1 MAREW
6 TAAMQDGRSGS
17 VRDFVAVGD
26 VEIKVIGADGQIL
39 DSEVPVRQILEQL
52 VAKTGLPPFML
63 GLSWAS
69 TERMSKQQADLLTSE
84 LWSIR
89 RCVEPILYRICRT
102 WLRLEGYGCEPEIV
116 WDDISTG
123 SGGGSARGALSQ
135 TGGKNQKGNGGRSM
149 KIQKQA
155 SVLTAGT
162 PDAEQLEKINRQAKS
177 PLKAEEVYV
186 FSVRLCDDRPDR
198 DHERCSTEALKALA
212 PMFVGKTGIVDHA
225 WSSEKQV
232 ARIFEAGVE
241 YGDGCTFL
249 KAWAYILRGEKTQEI
264 IREIEAGIKKEV
276 SVGCAMRR
284 SICSICGADYG
295 SCEHRKGESYG
306 GQTCVAVLC
315 EPEDAYEFS
324 FVAVPAQKQAG
335 VLKRLGGGGE
345 MPAAELE
352 RLKKE
357 AALGREYRK
366 ELEERFVRAAML
378 LELGLKEPVL
388 REMAAALEAAQ
399 LKQAGCALE
408 KKTAKL
414 YPPQTQLS
422 SVKETALKTDS
433 AFLI

>member
-1 MAREW
+1 MEKQDKW
-6 TAAMQDGRSGS
+6 TNLMYY
-17 VRDFVAVGD
+17 VVF
-26 VEIKVIGADGQIL
+26 
-39 DSEVPVRQILEQL
+39 
-52 VAKTGLPPFML
+52 
-63 GLSWAS
+63 GLSH
-69 TERMSKQQADLLTSE
+69 LLS
-84 LWSIR
+84 LLPF
-89 RCVEPILYRICRT
+89 CVLYT
-102 WLRLEGYGCEPEIV
+102 
-116 WDDISTG
+116 
-123 SGGGSARGALSQ
+123 
-135 TGGKNQKGNGGRSM
+135 
-149 KIQKQA
+149 
-155 SVLTAGT
+155 
-162 PDAEQLEKINRQAKS
+162 
-177 PLKAEEVYV
+177 
-186 FSVRLCDDRPDR
+186 
-198 DHERCSTEALKALA
+198 
-212 PMFVGKTGIVDHA
+212 
-225 WSSEKQV
+225 
-232 ARIFEAGVE
+232 
-241 YGDGCTFL
+241 
-249 KAWAYILRGEKTQEI
+249 
-264 IREIEAGIKKEV
+264 
-276 SVGCAMRR
+276 
-284 SICSICGADYG
+284 ICGADYG

>member
-1 MAREW
+1 
-6 TAAMQDGRSGS
+6 
-17 VRDFVAVGD
+17 
-26 VEIKVIGADGQIL
+26 
-39 DSEVPVRQILEQL
+39 
-52 VAKTGLPPFML
+52 
-63 GLSWAS
+63 
-69 TERMSKQQADLLTSE
+69 
-84 LWSIR
+84 
-89 RCVEPILYRICRT
+89 
-102 WLRLEGYGCEPEIV
+102 
-116 WDDISTG
+116 
-123 SGGGSARGALSQ
+123 
-135 TGGKNQKGNGGRSM
+135 M

-162 PDAEQLEKINRQAKS
+162 PDADQLEKINRQARS
-177 PLKAEEVYV
+177 PLKAEEIYV
-186 FSVRLCDDRPDR
+186 FSARLCDDQPDR
-198 DHERCSTEALKALA
+198 DHERFSTEALEALA

-241 YGDGCTFL
+241 YGDGCAFI
-249 KAWAYILRGEKTQEI
+249 KAWAYILRSEKTQET

-276 SVGCAMRR
+276 SVGCAMKR
-284 SICSICGADYG
+284 SICSVCGAEYG

-335 VLKRLGGGGE
+335 VLKGLGGGE
-345 MPAAELE
+345 MRPAELE

-357 AALGREYRK
+357 AELGRAYRK

-388 REMAAALEAAQ
+388 REMAAALEPSQ

-408 KKTAKL
+408 RKTAKL
-414 YPPQTQLS
+414 YPPQTQLPS
-422 SVKETALKTDS
+422 MKETALKTDS

>member
-1 MAREW
+1 
-6 TAAMQDGRSGS
+6 
-17 VRDFVAVGD
+17 
-26 VEIKVIGADGQIL
+26 
-39 DSEVPVRQILEQL
+39 
-52 VAKTGLPPFML
+52 
-63 GLSWAS
+63 
-69 TERMSKQQADLLTSE
+69 
-84 LWSIR
+84 
-89 RCVEPILYRICRT
+89 
-102 WLRLEGYGCEPEIV
+102 
-116 WDDISTG
+116 
-123 SGGGSARGALSQ
+123 
-135 TGGKNQKGNGGRSM
+135 M

-162 PDAEQLEKINRQAKS
+162 PDADQLEKINRQARS
-177 PLKAEEVYV
+177 PLKAEEIYV
-186 FSVRLCDDRPDR
+186 FSVRLCDDQPDR
-198 DHERCSTEALKALA
+198 DHERFSTEALEALA

-241 YGDGCTFL
+241 YGDGCAFI
-249 KAWAYILRGEKTQEI
+249 KAWAYILRSEKTQET

-276 SVGCAMRR
+276 SVGCAMKR
-284 SICSICGADYG
+284 SICSVCGAEYG

-335 VLKRLGGGGE
+335 VLKGLGGGE
-345 MPAAELE
+345 MRPAELE

-357 AALGREYRK
+357 AELGRAYRK

-388 REMAAALEAAQ
+388 REMAAALEPSQ

-414 YPPQTQLS
+414 YPPQTQLPS
-422 SVKETALKTDS
+422 MKETALKTDS

>member
-1 MAREW
+1 
-6 TAAMQDGRSGS
+6 
-17 VRDFVAVGD
+17 
-26 VEIKVIGADGQIL
+26 
-39 DSEVPVRQILEQL
+39 
-52 VAKTGLPPFML
+52 
-63 GLSWAS
+63 
-69 TERMSKQQADLLTSE
+69 
-84 LWSIR
+84 
-89 RCVEPILYRICRT
+89 
-102 WLRLEGYGCEPEIV
+102 
-116 WDDISTG
+116 
-123 SGGGSARGALSQ
+123 
-135 TGGKNQKGNGGRSM
+135 
-149 KIQKQA
+149 
-155 SVLTAGT
+155 
-162 PDAEQLEKINRQAKS
+162 
-177 PLKAEEVYV
+177 
-186 FSVRLCDDRPDR
+186 
-198 DHERCSTEALKALA
+198 
-212 PMFVGKTGIVDHA
+212 
-225 WSSEKQV
+225 
-232 ARIFEAGVE
+232 
-241 YGDGCTFL
+241 
-249 KAWAYILRGEKTQEI
+249 
-264 IREIEAGIKKEV
+264 
-276 SVGCAMRR
+276 MRR

-345 MPAAELE
+345 IPAAELE

>member
-1 MAREW
+1 
-6 TAAMQDGRSGS
+6 
-17 VRDFVAVGD
+17 
-26 VEIKVIGADGQIL
+26 
-39 DSEVPVRQILEQL
+39 
-52 VAKTGLPPFML
+52 
-63 GLSWAS
+63 
-69 TERMSKQQADLLTSE
+69 
-84 LWSIR
+84 
-89 RCVEPILYRICRT
+89 
-102 WLRLEGYGCEPEIV
+102 
-116 WDDISTG
+116 
-123 SGGGSARGALSQ
+123 
-135 TGGKNQKGNGGRSM
+135 M

-186 FSVRLCDDRPDR
+186 FSVRLCDDQPDR
-198 DHERCSTEALKALA
+198 DHERFSTEALKALA

-241 YGDGCTFL
+241 YGDGCAFL

-352 RLKKE
+352 RLKRRQRSE
-357 AALGREYRK
+357 ENTGRSWRS
-366 ELEERFVRAAML
+366 
-378 LELGLKEPVL
+378 G
-388 REMAAALEAAQ
+388 
-399 LKQAGCALE
+399 
-408 KKTAKL
+408 
-414 YPPQTQLS
+414 S
-422 SVKETALKTDS
+422 
-433 AFLI
+433 

>member
-1 MAREW
+1 
-6 TAAMQDGRSGS
+6 
-17 VRDFVAVGD
+17 
-26 VEIKVIGADGQIL
+26 
-39 DSEVPVRQILEQL
+39 
-52 VAKTGLPPFML
+52 
-63 GLSWAS
+63 
-69 TERMSKQQADLLTSE
+69 
-84 LWSIR
+84 
-89 RCVEPILYRICRT
+89 
-102 WLRLEGYGCEPEIV
+102 
-116 WDDISTG
+116 
-123 SGGGSARGALSQ
+123 
-135 TGGKNQKGNGGRSM
+135 M

-162 PDAEQLEKINRQAKS
+162 PNADQLEKINRQAKS

-186 FSVRLCDDRPDR
+186 FSVRLCDDQPDR
-198 DHERCSTEALKALA
+198 DYERFSTQALEALA

-241 YGDGCTFL
+241 YGDGCAFL

-276 SVGCAMRR
+276 SVGCAMKR
-284 SICSICGADYG
+284 SICSVCGAEYG
-295 SCEHRKGESYG
+295 ACEHRKGESYG

-335 VLKRLGGGGE
+335 VLKGLGGGE
-345 MPAAELE
+345 LRPSELE
-352 RLKKE
+352 KLKKE
-357 AALGREYRK
+357 AELGRAYRK
-366 ELEERFVRAAML
+366 ELEGRFVKAAML

-414 YPPQTQLS
+414 YPPQTQLPS
-422 SVKETALKTDS
+422 MKETALKTDS

>member
-1 MAREW
+1 
-6 TAAMQDGRSGS
+6 
-17 VRDFVAVGD
+17 
-26 VEIKVIGADGQIL
+26 
-39 DSEVPVRQILEQL
+39 
-52 VAKTGLPPFML
+52 
-63 GLSWAS
+63 
-69 TERMSKQQADLLTSE
+69 
-84 LWSIR
+84 
-89 RCVEPILYRICRT
+89 
-102 WLRLEGYGCEPEIV
+102 
-116 WDDISTG
+116 
-123 SGGGSARGALSQ
+123 
-135 TGGKNQKGNGGRSM
+135 M

-162 PDAEQLEKINRQAKS
+162 PDADQLEKINRQARS
-177 PLKAEEVYV
+177 PLKAEEIYV
-186 FSVRLCDDRPDR
+186 FSVRLCDDQPDR
-198 DHERCSTEALKALA
+198 DHERFSTEALEALA

-241 YGDGCTFL
+241 YGDGCAFI
-249 KAWAYILRGEKTQEI
+249 KAWAYILRSEKTQET

-276 SVGCAMRR
+276 SVGCAMKR
-284 SICSICGADYG
+284 SICSVCGAEYG
-295 SCEHRKGESYG
+295 ACEHRKGESYG

-335 VLKRLGGGGE
+335 VLKGLGGGE
-345 MPAAELE
+345 MRPAELE

-357 AALGREYRK
+357 AELGRAYRK

-388 REMAAALEAAQ
+388 REMAAALEPSQ

-414 YPPQTQLS
+414 YPPQTQLPS
-422 SVKETALKTDS
+422 MKETALKTDS